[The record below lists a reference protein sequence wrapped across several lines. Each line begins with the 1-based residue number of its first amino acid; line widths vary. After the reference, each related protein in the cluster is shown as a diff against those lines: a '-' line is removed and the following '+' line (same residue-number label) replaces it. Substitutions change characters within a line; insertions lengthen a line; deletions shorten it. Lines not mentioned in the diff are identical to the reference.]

1 MATSSATTV
10 WEGELEHGAGKTTPA
25 SAAFATVDVSWT
37 SRTAR
42 AAGKTSPRSCSP
54 RRTPRATACSLR
66 TSSGGRAAAR
76 APQGDRACQVRARE
90 GRASSHIVVTGRVPG
105 IDEQA
110 FGAAA
115 DAAGDGCP
123 ISGALKGN
131 VEITVE
137 ATLES

>member
-1 MATSSATTV
+1 
-10 WEGELEHGAGKTTPA
+10 
-25 SAAFATVDVSWT
+25 
-37 SRTAR
+37 
-42 AAGKTSPRSCSP
+42 
-54 RRTPRATACSLR
+54 
-66 TSSGGRAAAR
+66 
-76 APQGDRACQVRARE
+76 
-90 GRASSHIVVTGRVPG
+90 VPG